1 MPLGRSTLIVGL
13 VGLAAYGGGEIRAGS
28 GQQADSNAT
37 ISSTVR
43 EKNTIECNGRLAGT
57 LVLEPTVVEPGGEV
71 RVAVKNVG
79 EVTIYY
85 GLGNRVERRVNR
97 RWEDATEDVYG
108 TRHPGVR
115 RILLSARPGKRAGPR
130 YNENLV
136 DRIPL
141 PRDLAPGTYR
151 VIKRANGDPRHQPP
165 RLKLEATFEVRAP

>member
-1 MPLGRSTLIVGL
+1 MTLGRATLVVAL
-13 VGLAAYGGGEIRAGS
+13 VGLAACGGAEIGAGS
-28 GQQADSNAT
+28 GPQPGSNAT
-37 ISSTVR
+37 IGSTVR
-43 EKNTIECNGRLAGT
+43 DQNTIERNGRLAGT
-57 LVLEPTVVEPGGEV
+57 LVLKPTVVEPGDAV

-79 EVTIYY
+79 EVTLYY
-85 GLGNRVERRVNR
+85 GLDNRVERRVNR

-151 VIKRANGDPRHQPP
+151 VIKRAHGDARLRPP
-165 RLKLEATFEVRAP
+165 RLKLKATFEVRDP